1 MLKPVLI
8 LAVALLV
15 GCGGGDDG
23 PSDAGLSPDIID
35 GGIAG
40 QPISPPATLPTAAR
54 AEYNGYMRARLPTGP
69 DGARV
74 QYLGDLTLEVN
85 FGAAF
90 DQIRGQASG
99 FEAADLIPMDGT
111 LAITRGNIYRDTDP
125 SAAYSFDGDVDG
137 TLTGAKGSYVIDA
150 SIEGEFLGRGQTAAR
165 GLLFGDVTGPAGQ
178 DIFDGSFAGTR
189 RPV

>member
-8 LAVALLV
+8 LAVALLA

-23 PSDAGLSPDIID
+23 PSDAGPSPDIID

-40 QPISPPATLPTAAR
+40 QPISPPATLPTAGR

-90 DQIRGQASG
+90 DQIRGQATG
-99 FEAADLIPMDGT
+99 FEAADRIPMDGT

-150 SIEGEFLGRGQTAAR
+150 SIVGEFLGRGQTAAR

-189 RPV
+189 RPD